1 MAERTVTSRTEFA
14 GRLLRLRVD
23 TVALDDGRR
32 TTREVV
38 EHPGAVA
45 MLAWDGERVAL
56 VRQWRHAAGRALL
69 EVPAGTREPGEEP
82 EVTAKREL
90 AEEVACSADTWVRG
104 PAFFTAPGFCTEHLT
119 VYLATDLHEAAGVAP
134 DPDEEI
140 EVTWMTLDAA
150 LAAVESGA
158 IEDAKSIAALLWLAR
173 RVDGGGAIG
182 PDEG

>member
-1 MAERTVTSRTEFA
+1 MAERTVTSRTGFS

-23 TVALDDGRR
+23 TVALDDGRQ

-45 MLAWDGERVAL
+45 MLPWDGERVAL
-56 VRQWRHAAGRALL
+56 VRQWRHATGRALL

-82 EVTAKREL
+82 LVTAKREL
-90 AEEVACSADTWVRG
+90 AEEVELAADAWVRG

-119 VYLATDLHEAAGVAP
+119 VFLATGLREAAGAGH

-140 EVTWMTLDAA
+140 EVVRMTLGDA
-150 LAAVESGA
+150 LAAIDSGA
-158 IEDAKSIAALLWLAR
+158 IEDGKSIAALLWLSR
-173 RVDGGGAIG
+173 RVDGGDAIG
-182 PDEG
+182 PAEG